1 MGDESLLS
9 IKGLQVE
16 FKTFDGIV
24 KAVSIEELTLG
35 HNEFLGLVGET
46 GCGKTVTSLAVCG
59 LISGKGRISSG
70 EIIFAGE
77 DLLKKSP
84 AQARKT
90 RGKDIAM
97 IFQDPISSLNPVFT
111 VGDMITRIIRKHT
124 GISRKEAQRR
134 AVEAFRVVKLP
145 TPEQVLRQFPH
156 QLSGGMCQR
165 VMIAMALA
173 CEPKLLIADEPTTA
187 LDVTIAAQIL
197 ELLKNI
203 RSKMDLSLL
212 LITHNLGVVA
222 QVCDRVAVMYAGNVV
237 EVAPTRIFFKQP
249 LHPYARGL
257 LKAVPSPQ
265 TRGKKLAM
273 VKGAVPSLLNPPQG
287 CRFHPRCP
295 QVQDICRKKVPLLED
310 YGQGRRVACHFAHE
324 LREVGTS

>member
-295 QVQDICRKKVPLLED
+295 QVQEICRKKVPLLED